1 MSYSSTDVYVHRSTV
16 IISDIVLHIATYR
29 YLYSS
34 GIISSSSS
42 SSSSSSNSSSS
53 SGSGSNKK
61 NITGSSSNRSNGS
74 IDRSIIVAILVLFNG
89 GLLLVDHIHFQYNG
103 TTNNMNNIILMC

>member
-16 IISDIVLHIATYR
+16 MISDIVLHIATYR

-42 SSSSSSNSSSS
+42 SSG
-53 SGSGSNKK
+53 SGSGIDKK